1 MFFSLEKT
9 ANSRFSHQHQLGQ
22 LVLNTDA
29 GWKSIDTGSR
39 ILVYK
44 GYADHT
50 ELDSIVD
57 NLPHTVSG
65 NFCVFEYSTI
75 SQQTKVFT
83 NQYRGFLIWHQSGTR
98 LSNLLHEDYTIWN
111 DSDIAVDQQLTL
123 HETKVDIVG
132 SVDGACL
139 DLTTAVDLV
148 HELLADKI
156 KNFVSNNKLPLRVY
170 CSGGIDSML
179 VYSYIKTFTD
189 NYELILENR
198 FQYDEFWCKNS
209 RLISESFWGYRQ
221 IHHWIDPCV
230 LTSGAPGD
238 EFMLRNPATTNL
250 WLMYHGTSIPDL
262 LKTHDIKHKFFD
274 LPHNQQLFETHHR
287 DKELDIVMKL
297 STNAFYSYLCNIV
310 TNDCQHWHLG
320 NTLTFTPLRDL
331 EIFKI
336 FLRLNIDDAI
346 PQILSSSIS
355 RELIKRNDANLLNY
369 LSDDKD
375 TGEEFANLVGLLVP
389 SQQ

>member
-9 ANSRFSHQHQLGQ
+9 ANSRFPYQYQLGQ

-29 GWKSIDTGSR
+29 GWKSIDTDSR
-39 ILVYK
+39 TLVYK
-44 GYADHT
+44 GYADHA
-50 ELDSIVD
+50 ELDSIVN
-57 NLPHTVSG
+57 NLPHTTSG
-65 NFCVFEYSTI
+65 NFCVFEYDQV
-75 SQQTKVFT
+75 SQQTKVLA

-98 LSNLLHEDYTIWN
+98 LSNLFQEDYTIWN
-111 DSDIAVDQQLTL
+111 DSNIAVDQLLTL
-123 HETKVDIVG
+123 YENKVDIVG
-132 SVDGACL
+132 SIDGSCL
-139 DLTTAVDLV
+139 DLATAVDQV
-148 HELLADKI
+148 HELLTNKI
-156 KNFVSNNKLPLRVY
+156 KNFVQHNKLPLRVY

-179 VYSYIKTFTD
+179 VYSYIKQFTS

-198 FQYDEFWCKNS
+198 LQYDEFWCKNS
-209 RLISESFWGYRQ
+209 RLISDSFWGYRQ

-238 EFMLRNPATTNL
+238 EFMLRNPSTTNL
-250 WLMYHGTSIPDL
+250 WLMYHGTNIPNL
-262 LKTHDIKHKFFD
+262 LKTQDIKHKFFD
-274 LPHNQQLFETHHR
+274 LPHNQRMFETHGQ
-287 DKELDIVMKL
+287 DKELDHVMKL
-297 STNAFYSYLCNIV
+297 STHAFYHYLCNIV

-336 FLRLNIDDAI
+336 FLRLHINDAI

-355 RELIKRNDANLLNY
+355 KELIRRNDADLLNY

-375 TGEEFANLVGLLVP
+375 TGEEFANLVGLV
-389 SQQ
+389 SNQQ

>member
-9 ANSRFSHQHQLGQ
+9 ANSRFPHQYQLGE

-44 GYADHT
+44 GYADHAD
-50 ELDSIVD
+50 LDLIVD
-57 NLPHTVSG
+57 NLPHIVSG
-65 NFCVFEYSTI
+65 NFCVVEYDPA
-75 SQQTKVFT
+75 SQQTKILT
-83 NQYRGFLIWHQSGTR
+83 NQYRGFLIWYTSGTR
-98 LSNLLHEDYTIWN
+98 LSNLFHEDYTIWN
-111 DSDIAVDQQLTL
+111 DSDITIDQQLTL

-132 SVDGACL
+132 PIDSSCL
-139 DLTTAVDLV
+139 DLATAVDLV
-148 HELLADKI
+148 HGLLSDKI
-156 KNFVSNNKLPLRVY
+156 KNFVRHNKLPLRVY

-189 NYELILENR
+189 NYELIFENR
-198 FQYDEFWCKNS
+198 LQYDEFWCKNS
-209 RLISESFWGYRQ
+209 RLISDSFWGYRQ
-221 IHHWIDPCV
+221 IHHWVDPCV

-238 EFMLRNPATTNL
+238 EFMLRNPSTTNL

-262 LKTHDIKHKFFD
+262 LKSQGIEHRFFD
-274 LPHNQQLFETHHR
+274 LPHNQQLFETHQQ
-287 DKELDIVMKL
+287 DKELDSIMKL
-297 STNAFYSYLCNIV
+297 SANAFYHYLCNIV

-336 FLRLNIDDAI
+336 FLRLNINDAI
-346 PQILSSSIS
+346 PQLLSSSIS
-355 RELIKRNDANLLNY
+355 KELIKRNDANLLNY
-369 LSDDKD
+369 LSNDKD
-375 TGEEFANLVGLLVP
+375 TGEEFANLVGLIS
-389 SQQ
+389 SQH